1 MFLAL
6 HLPALP
12 LRAATWGL
20 PDTWEH
26 PQALSNGHDLASKK
40 SQLTCLNPAA
50 QQWGLFI
57 GIPTPRALARCPTLQ
72 ILEPKPENEILL
84 RQELLHVARNLSPDL
99 EVTRSDTLLLG
110 WKKNTPPTL
119 SVLTS
124 LPLQQ
129 AIAPTPDLAHLSV
142 IAGSDFQNAPLPL
155 LLATFLPPGPE
166 HNDLAHTLASW
177 GLRSINDFTT
187 LPRPDLQERLG
198 GQAALLHDIATGRHH
213 RLLTLYR
220 PPKDYRQ
227 HLDLDY
233 PLETLDSLLL
243 LLRRFLHTL
252 AARLQAHQRVPDGL
266 FLTLHFEDHT
276 HHLSTL
282 RIPEPTTD
290 QDQLLRIIETHLNG
304 LTAPAP
310 VIALTLDA
318 SATRPSRSQHDLFQK
333 TLRDPNQFAHTLNQL
348 SACLGRDALGVPQAT
363 DSFRPDCY
371 QLLPPESLFDR
382 SREKPGD
389 TAAHAL
395 LTSTLPLRRLRP
407 PLAVQV
413 LTTPEKTPQ
422 VLLDG
427 PYPGPLREVSGP
439 FILQS
444 TWWESAQRWTGHE
457 WDVQLH
463 RGPLSRL
470 THQPPHH
477 WQIEGYY

>member
-12 LRAATWGL
+12 LQAATLGS
-20 PDTWEH
+20 PDLWEQ
-26 PQALSNGHDLASKK
+26 PLALSNGSESTAKK
-40 SQLTCLNPAA
+40 SQLTCLNPVA
-50 QQWGLFI
+50 QQGGLFV
-57 GIPTPRALARCPTLQ
+57 GMATPRALARSSGLQ
-72 ILEPKPENEILL
+72 ILAPNPENETLL
-84 RQELLHVARNLSPDL
+84 REELLKVARNLSPDL
-99 EVTRSDTLLLG
+99 EITRPDTLLLG
-110 WKKNTPPTL
+110 WKKNAPPVL
-119 SVLTS
+119 SSLTE

-129 AIAPTPDLAHLSV
+129 AIAVTPDLAHLSV
-142 IAGSDFQNAPLPL
+142 IAGDNFEEAPLPL
-155 LLATFLPPGPE
+155 LLGIFLTPGPE
-166 HNDLAHTLASW
+166 RKDLAHTLASW
-177 GLRSINDFTT
+177 GLRSIGDFTA

-198 GQAALLHDIATGRHH
+198 AEAARLHDIVNGRHH

-266 FLTLHFEDHT
+266 FLTLHFEDDT

-290 QDQLLRIIETHLNG
+290 QDQLLRVIETHLNG

-310 VIALTLDA
+310 VVALTLDA
-318 SATRPSRSQHDLFQK
+318 TVTRPSRSQHDLFEK
-333 TLRDPNQFAHTLNQL
+333 ALRDPNKFAHTLNQL
-348 SACLGRDALGVPQAT
+348 SACLGREALGVPQAN
-363 DSFRPDCY
+363 DSFRPDSF
-371 QLLPPESLFDR
+371 QLLPPEALFDR
-382 SREKPGD
+382 PRKKPGD
-389 TAAHAL
+389 SSAHAL
-395 LTSTLPLRRLRP
+395 FASTLPLRRLRP
-407 PLAVQV
+407 PIAVQV

-427 PYPGPLREVSGP
+427 PYPGPLREVCGP
-439 FILQS
+439 FVLQS
-444 TWWESAQRWTGHE
+444 TWWESATRWTGHE

-463 RGPLSRL
+463 HGPLSRL
-470 THQPPHH
+470 THHPPHH
-477 WQIEGYY
+477 WQIDGYY